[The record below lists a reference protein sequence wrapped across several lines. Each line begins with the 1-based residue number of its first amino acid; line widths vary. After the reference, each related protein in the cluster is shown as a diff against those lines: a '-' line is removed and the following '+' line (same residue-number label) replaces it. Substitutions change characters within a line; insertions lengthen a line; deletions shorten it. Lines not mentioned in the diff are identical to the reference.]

1 VNHLRRELAPLSDAA
16 WRQVEAE
23 ASRSLK
29 QFLAGRRLVDFV
41 GPLGWDH
48 SAGAVRGTDVADA
61 SPVEGVQLRRRRVPS
76 LIELRTPFSLGL
88 ADLDDIERGRDDPD
102 LTAVTDA
109 ARRAATAEDRVIFEG
124 WAAADIPGLRVE
136 SPHPPLTISTDYN
149 HYPAIAARAVAVL
162 REAGVAGPYAIAL
175 GPRCYTGVIETTEHG
190 GYPVLEHM
198 RLILGGEVVWAPWI
212 DGAVVVSLRGGDFEL
227 QCGQDFAI
235 GYERTGESTV
245 ELYIEE
251 SILPRVVEPRAAVD
265 LRYADTA
272 S

>member
-1 VNHLRRELAPLSDAA
+1 MNHLRRELAPLPDAA
-16 WRQVEAE
+16 WREVEEE

-41 GPLGWDH
+41 GPLGWDR
-48 SAGAVRGTDVADA
+48 SAGSVERSEPIKG
-61 SPVEGVQLRRRRVPS
+61 SPAEGVEARRRTVPTF
-76 LIELRTPFSLGL
+76 LELRTPFSLDLGE
-88 ADLDDIERGRDDPD
+88 LDDIERGRNDPD

-109 ARRAATAEDRVIFEG
+109 ARRAATAEDQVIFAG
-124 WAAADIPGLRVE
+124 WPAVGVPGLRAQ
-136 SPHPPLTISTDYN
+136 SPHPPLTISTDYDK
-149 HYPAIAARAVAVL
+149 YPATAARAVAVL

-212 DGAVVVSLRGGDFEL
+212 DGAVVLSLRGGDFEL
-227 QCGQDFAI
+227 HCGQDFSI
-235 GYERTGESTV
+235 GYQATRDATV
-245 ELYIEE
+245 ELYLEE
-251 SILPRVVEPRAAVD
+251 SILPRVVEPRAAVN
-265 LRYADTA
+265 LTYADTA